1 MFGPDFMIDSF
12 QGIKRALTNQVIK
25 GPTLN
30 KAANDFIDAQ
40 TAFGKMLAHNSI
52 DVAKYSMDAF
62 TKCWFPKKEG
72 TA

>member
-25 GPTLN
+25 DPTLN

-40 TAFGKMLAHNSI
+40 TAFAKMLAHNSI
-52 DVAKYSMDAF
+52 DVAKYSMDSI